1 MTAPAELWR
10 VSVRTSGP
18 SMPDVLEQ
26 FEEEALSVSV
36 FEIEVDSAQ
45 WTFLKNRL
53 CELIDPE
60 QDSLRIYR
68 LSEPRA
74 RYVRLHGTQPEFD
87 LREPLIV

>member
-36 FEIEVDSAQ
+36 FEIEDEV
-45 WTFLKNRL
+45 
-53 CELIDPE
+53 EV
-60 QDSLRIYR
+60 LR
-68 LSEPRA
+68 S
-74 RYVRLHGTQPEFD
+74 Q
-87 LREPLIV
+87 LREQYLQEKKKTVAEWEERLRNALADRAVREQEND